1 MAFSYKMRGKAHI
14 YLMVR
19 MRWLANVTFCG
30 FSIITG
36 DTSVTHWAFVLKQAW
51 RESCAWR
58 QVPER
63 DMVAS
68 LEAALGSIRR
78 QDVCAVLKA

>member
-1 MAFSYKMRGKAHI
+1 MAFSYKRSGNEHI

-63 DMVAS
+63 DMVTS
-68 LEAALGSIRR
+68 LEAALCSIRR
-78 QDVCAVLKA
+78 QDVCAVLRA